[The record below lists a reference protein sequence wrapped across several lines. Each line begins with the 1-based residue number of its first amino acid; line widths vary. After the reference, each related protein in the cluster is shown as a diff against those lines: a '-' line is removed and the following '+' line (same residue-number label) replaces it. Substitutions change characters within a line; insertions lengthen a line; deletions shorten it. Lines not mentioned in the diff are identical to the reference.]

1 MNSVILYLIKVNAL
15 LIVFYLFYFLLVR
28 KDTFYSLNRYFFL
41 SVIPLVLIG
50 PFLNLSA
57 LFSAEQVQIIKHI
70 APDLNLNV
78 SGANEGFTLKHLIL
92 SGIVIGAVIFLLRI
106 GMQLMSLRK
115 IYKSSEKKQEKG
127 FLLVKTKTTTGPFSF
142 FRSIYLNPALHH
154 ENDLKAIIEHEKVHI
169 RELHSIDIIL
179 YETLFACFWYNP
191 VAWLLKQSVKQNI
204 EFYTDKQVLKAG
216 HNKKSYQH
224 NLLKVSQVPAFLE
237 IANNFNFNYL
247 KNRIMMMNKKQ
258 SSSLS
263 LLKFLLI
270 IPLFTGMTL
279 FASTKQ
285 DLSEISPS
293 IPGVSAQSGDNQ
305 TIVVNNSS
313 IHDFG
318 TIKESA
324 GSVSTVFTITNTGKE
339 PLILVNVKASC
350 GCTTPEWTKEPIAP
364 GKQGQIK
371 ATYNPA
377 NRPGAFNKT
386 ITVSS
391 NGSPSS
397 LTLNIKG
404 EVVRD

>member
-1 MNSVILYLIKVNAL
+1 LI
-15 LIVFYLFYFLLVR
+15 
-28 KDTFYSLNRYFFL
+28 
-41 SVIPLVLIG
+41 
-50 PFLNLSA
+50 
-57 LFSAEQVQIIKHI
+57 
-70 APDLNLNV
+70 
-78 SGANEGFTLKHLIL
+78 
-92 SGIVIGAVIFLLRI
+92 
-106 GMQLMSLRK
+106 
-115 IYKSSEKKQEKG
+115 
-127 FLLVKTKTTTGPFSF
+127 
-142 FRSIYLNPALHH
+142 
-154 ENDLKAIIEHEKVHI
+154 
-169 RELHSIDIIL
+169 
-179 YETLFACFWYNP
+179 
-191 VAWLLKQSVKQNI
+191 
-204 EFYTDKQVLKAG
+204 
-216 HNKKSYQH
+216 YQ
-224 NLLKVSQVPAFLE
+224 F
-237 IANNFNFNYL
+237 NFNFNYL